1 MSCVFCQILA
11 NDALA
16 SVVLESS
23 LVVAFLDTRPAN
35 AGHTLVVPRRHAE
48 SFTGLTA
55 AEAAEVALCGQRIA
69 AALKRGAVPCD
80 GITFSLAD
88 GAAAGQDV
96 PHAHLHVIPRLFADG
111 LGWRASGQRA
121 DRGSLDAVAVQIRRT
136 LELGDARNRTYK
148 QLERTVI
155 RRHVRAAC
163 ASFHCAHAAR
173 WAAHRA

>member
-11 NDALA
+11 NDAPA

-48 SFTGLTA
+48 SFTELTS
-55 AEAAEVALCGQRIA
+55 AEVAEVALCGQRVA

-96 PHAHLHVIPRLFADG
+96 PHAHLHVIPRRIADG
-111 LGWRASGQRA
+111 LGWRAGGRRA
-121 DRGSLDAVAVQIRRT
+121 ERHALDAVAGQIRDA
-136 LELGDARNRTYK
+136 LESHDAG
-148 QLERTVI
+148 
-155 RRHVRAAC
+155 
-163 ASFHCAHAAR
+163 
-173 WAAHRA
+173 